1 MQIRDFIK
9 MKRKQFGLTQDEL
22 ASKAGVGL
30 RLVREIEQGKQS
42 MRLDKVEQILQ
53 LLGGKILVTEKMS
66 HE

>member
-1 MQIRDFIK
+1 MVIREFVK
-9 MKRKQFGLTQDEL
+9 TKRKQFGLTQEAL
-22 ASKAGVGL
+22 ALKSGVGL

-53 LLGGKILVTEKMS
+53 LLGGKLIVTEKMS